1 MPDAKRTPDTA
12 HMKATMRRYVD
23 LFNAGE
29 HTAVA
34 DLYADEAMIEDPVG
48 KRPVTGRAAIEKFYA
63 DSIAAGA
70 KLTAHEVTG
79 SYGNRSAMRFS
90 ADLPGLHIDGIE
102 VMTFGEDGKV
112 VRMEAFWGPDDFQA
126 V

>member
-1 MPDAKRTPDTA
+1 MPDVQ
-12 HMKATMRRYVD
+12 HMKATMRRYAD
-23 LFNAGE
+23 LFNAGD
-29 HTAVA
+29 HVAVA
-34 DLYADEAMIEDPVG
+34 DLYADDAVIEDPVG
-48 KRPVTGRAAIEKFYA
+48 KRPVEGRAAIEKFYA

-70 KLTAHEVTG
+70 KLVAHEVRG

-102 VMTFGEDGKV
+102 VMTFDDGGKV